1 MKIFITSK
9 FYELLTLPKICCIIV
24 FTFKTTRANE
34 LDQGMA
40 HLLSETTLELVD
52 SCEAHSKSRLLYQ
65 FDSESR
71 LNWHFFPNWSG
82 RTGVPLYR
90 LSTEQRLL
98 VKKMVELLLSEDGFL
113 EYENLRLIHGI
124 RKDLNAPD
132 NPMHR
137 YSISIFGKP
146 SIKSTWG
153 WRLEG
158 HHLSL
163 NCTLVDGQVFSITPS
178 FWGASPVRIS
188 NGKYEGMEL
197 FKQEQELSLKL
208 VNSLSASQK
217 QQAKVDS
224 GNGPDAVSRVF
235 RKEYENM
242 AGIRFLDLTEDQQKM
257 LGQIV
262 LLFAE
267 KYRPEIVAQIEN
279 RKKIFDSSTLRFS
292 YVLSSRGY
300 VSYFCIITSEYLIEF
315 DNQGGNHIHAVW
327 RDFDGDFGRDL
338 LSEHLVKERLKTD

>member
-1 MKIFITSK
+1 MLFLGKQTLLIFSLGFFLALKASLGSEKIAHVLALTAEELITSSEQQK
-9 FYELLTLPKICCIIV
+9 DVPLTYS
-24 FTFKTTRANE
+24 FK
-34 LDQGMA
+34 DP
-40 HLLSETTLELVD
+40 
-52 SCEAHSKSRLLYQ
+52 SR
-65 FDSESR
+65 E
-71 LNWHFFPNWSG
+71 NWHFFPNWSG

-90 LSTEQRLL
+90 LTTKQRLL
-98 VKKMVELLLSEDGFL
+98 VKKMVELLLSEDGFI
-113 EYENLRLIHGI
+113 EYENLRLIHRI
-124 RKDLNAPD
+124 RKDLKAPD
-132 NPMHR
+132 NPMNR

-163 NCTLVDGQVFSITPS
+163 NCTLVDGQTFSITPS
-178 FWGASPVRIS
+178 FWGASPVRVS
-188 NGKYEGMEL
+188 NGKYAGMEL

-217 QQAKVDS
+217 QQAKVGA
-224 GNGPDAVSRVF
+224 GNGPEAVSRVS
-235 RKEYENM
+235 REEYENM
-242 AGIRFLDLTEDQQKM
+242 AGVPFLDLTENQQKM

-267 KYRPEIVAQIEN
+267 KYHPEIVEPINN
-279 RKKIFDSSTLRFS
+279 RKKIFDPSKMRFS
-292 YVLSSRGY
+292 YIFSSRGY
-300 VSYFCIITSEYLIEF
+300 IAYFCIITSEYLLEF

>member
-1 MKIFITSK
+1 MLFLGKQTLLILSVGFFLATKSKAESEKIAYDLARTAEELMTSSEK
-9 FYELLTLPKICCIIV
+9 QKGVNLTYSFEDP
-24 FTFKTTRANE
+24 
-34 LDQGMA
+34 
-40 HLLSETTLELVD
+40 
-52 SCEAHSKSRLLYQ
+52 SR
-65 FDSESR
+65 E
-71 LNWHFFPNWSG
+71 NWHFFPNWSG

-90 LSTEQRLL
+90 LSKDQRML
-98 VKKMVELLLSEDGFL
+98 VQKMVELLLSEDGFL

-163 NCTLVDGQVFSITPS
+163 NCTLVDGQTFSITPS
-178 FWGASPVRIS
+178 FWGASPVRVS
-188 NGKYEGMEL
+188 NGKYAGLEL
-197 FKQEQELSLKL
+197 FEQEQELSLEL

-217 QQAKVDS
+217 QQAKVGS
-224 GNGPDAVSRVF
+224 GNGPEAVSRVS
-235 RKEYENM
+235 REEYENLS
-242 AGIRFLDLTEDQQKM
+242 GIPFIELTESQQEW
-257 LGQIV
+257 LEQLI

-267 KYRPEIVAQIEN
+267 KYRPAIVEQIN
-279 RKKIFDSSTLRFS
+279 DRKKIFDPSTLRFS
-292 YVLSSRGY
+292 YVYSSRGY
-300 VSYFCIITSEYLIEF
+300 VAYFCIITSEYLIEF
-315 DNQGGNHIHAVW
+315 DNQGGNHIHAAW
-327 RDFDGDFGRDL
+327 RDFDGDFGRGL

>member
-1 MKIFITSK
+1 MGKQTLLIFSVGFFFVLKATLGSEKIAYDLAHTAEKLITSSEK
-9 FYELLTLPKICCIIV
+9 QKDAPLTYS
-24 FTFKTTRANE
+24 FE
-34 LDQGMA
+34 
-40 HLLSETTLELVD
+40 D
-52 SCEAHSKSRLLYQ
+52 SSR
-65 FDSESR
+65 E
-71 LNWHFFPNWSG
+71 NWHFFPNWSG

-90 LSTEQRLL
+90 LSKEQRLL
-98 VKKMVELLLSEDGFL
+98 VKKMVELLLSEDGFT

-124 RKDLNAPD
+124 RKDLKAPD

-163 NCTLVDGQVFSITPS
+163 NCTLVDGQTFSITPS
-178 FWGASPVRIS
+178 FWGASPVRVS
-188 NGKYEGMEL
+188 KGKYAGMEL
-197 FKQEQELSLKL
+197 FKEEQELSLKL

-217 QQAKVDS
+217 HHAKVGT
-224 GNGPDAVSRVF
+224 GNGPKAVSQVSRE
-235 RKEYENM
+235 EYENLS
-242 AGIRFLDLTEDQQKM
+242 GIRFFELGEDQQKI

-267 KYRPEIVAQIEN
+267 KYRPEIAEQINN
-279 RKKIFDSSTLRFS
+279 RKEIFDPSTLRFS
-292 YVLSSRGY
+292 YIFSSRGY
-300 VSYFCIITSEYLIEF
+300 IAYFCIITSEYLIEF

-338 LSEHLVKERLKTD
+338 LTDHLRVNH

>member
-1 MKIFITSK
+1 MGKQTLLIFGVGFFFVLKATLWGEKIAHDLAHTAEELITSSEK
-9 FYELLTLPKICCIIV
+9 QKDAPLTYS
-24 FTFKTTRANE
+24 FK
-34 LDQGMA
+34 
-40 HLLSETTLELVD
+40 D
-52 SCEAHSKSRLLYQ
+52 SSR
-65 FDSESR
+65 E
-71 LNWHFFPNWSG
+71 NWHFFPNWSG

-90 LSTEQRLL
+90 LTTEQRLL

-132 NPMHR
+132 NPMNF

-163 NCTLVDGQVFSITPS
+163 NCTLVDGQTFSITPS

-188 NGKYEGMEL
+188 NGKYAGMEL
-197 FKQEQELSLKL
+197 FEQEQELSLKL

-217 QQAKVDS
+217 QQTEVDS
-224 GNGPDAVSRVF
+224 GNGPDAVSRVS
-235 RKEYENM
+235 RKEYENLP
-242 AGIRFLDLTEDQQKM
+242 GIRFLDLSEDQQNCVE
-257 LGQIV
+257 QIV

-267 KYRPEIVAQIEN
+267 KYRPEIVAQINN
-279 RKKIFDSSTLRFS
+279 RKEIFDPSTLRFS
-292 YVLSSRGY
+292 YVFSSRGY
-300 VSYFCIITSEYLIEF
+300 VAYFCIITKEYLIEF

-338 LSEHLVKERLKTD
+338 LTDHFRKNH

>member
-1 MKIFITSK
+1 MLFLGKQTLLIFSFVFFFAMKVKAGSEKIANDLAHTAE
-9 FYELLTLPKICCIIV
+9 ELIASSEKPKGAPLTYSFEDP
-24 FTFKTTRANE
+24 
-34 LDQGMA
+34 
-40 HLLSETTLELVD
+40 
-52 SCEAHSKSRLLYQ
+52 SR
-65 FDSESR
+65 E
-71 LNWHFFPNWSG
+71 NWHFFPNWSG

-90 LSTEQRLL
+90 LSAEQRLL

-146 SIKSTWG
+146 SKKSTWG

-163 NCTLVDGQVFSITPS
+163 NCTLVDGQTFSITPS
-178 FWGASPVRIS
+178 FWGASPVRVS
-188 NGKYEGMEL
+188 NGKYTGLEL
-197 FKQEQELSLKL
+197 FEQEQKLSLKL

-217 QQAKVDS
+217 KQAKLDS
-224 GNGPDAVSRVF
+224 GNGPEAVSRVS
-235 RKEYENM
+235 RDEYENLP
-242 AGIRFLDLTEDQQKM
+242 GIPFPELSEGQQNW
-257 LGQIV
+257 LEQIV
-262 LLFAE
+262 HLFAE
-267 KYRPEIVAQIEN
+267 RYRPGIVEQIN
-279 RKKIFDSSTLRFS
+279 NHKKIFDPSTLRFS
-292 YVLSSRGY
+292 YAFSSRGY
-300 VSYFCIITSEYLIEF
+300 ISYFCIITSEYLIEF

-338 LSEHLVKERLKTD
+338 LGEHNKRSIY